1 MRPGRVLTGFTLI
14 EVLVALVILA
24 LVIGVYLRA
33 SVADSSAQTS
43 LSLNQVAGKSLTV
56 VTREINHGNPAAMKA
71 HLSPQDI
78 AALTDGSDR
87 TLLTSTFAASV
98 RALAG
103 SDPPR
108 YAVVVS
114 DDKGN
119 GVSATAIAPGGSP

>member
-1 MRPGRVLTGFTLI
+1 MTRSRAGSGFTLI

-56 VTREINHGNPAAMKA
+56 VTREINHGNPAALRE

-87 TLLTSTFAASV
+87 QLLTSTFSANV
-98 RALAG
+98 RPLPG
-103 SDPPR
+103 LDPPQYR
-108 YAVVVS
+108 VVVS

-119 GVSATAIAPGGSP
+119 GVSADAIAPGGTP